1 MILLSILTL
10 ADSLNIFWI
19 SEGIVG
25 SLFIMGIG
33 LAMLIQ
39 RNRAIPRPAW
49 RTWIGGGMVALGGLM
64 LIDTFLPSFV
74 SDLTWP
80 FALIGAGALL
90 LWQWSRRKAT
100 R

>member
-1 MILLSILTL
+1 MLL
-10 ADSLNIFWI
+10 
-19 SEGIVG
+19 
-25 SLFIMGIG
+25 
-33 LAMLIQ
+33 Q
-39 RNRAIPRPAW
+39 RNRVILRPAW
-49 RTWIGGGMVALGGLM
+49 RTWIGGGMVALGGLL

-100 R
+100 G